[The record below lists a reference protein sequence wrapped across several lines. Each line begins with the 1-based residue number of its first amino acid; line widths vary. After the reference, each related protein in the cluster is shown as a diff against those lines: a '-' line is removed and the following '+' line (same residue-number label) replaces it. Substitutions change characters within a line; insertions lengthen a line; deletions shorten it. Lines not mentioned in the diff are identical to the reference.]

1 VSAAL
6 MMANLQAVAHAHV
19 GASPDGSAQ
28 PPALFVQRLNEA
40 FVGRFGNNRYATLFW
55 AEYDAQTRML
65 KYVNAGHEPPILIR
79 PTGEIERLET
89 SGFPIGMFGRV
100 GYASTELQIEAGS
113 HIVIFTEDLP
123 VSRFQDGAGFR
134 EPRRRRGRG
143 RGPPSRPV
151 P

>member
-1 VSAAL
+1 

-55 AEYDAQTRML
+55 AEYNAQTRIL

-79 PTGEIERLET
+79 PPAKSKDWRRVASRSECSGE
-89 SGFPIGMFGRV
+89 
-100 GYASTELQIEAGS
+100 
-113 HIVIFTEDLP
+113 
-123 VSRFQDGAGFR
+123 
-134 EPRRRRGRG
+134 
-143 RGPPSRPV
+143 
-151 P
+151 